1 MSSPVDD
8 DYRPWRAARPH
19 STELAAS
26 EQRRAEGRT
35 AKSFKPTPPSERRKV
50 DKVLEACTGREET
63 AHSVFLEAMREQE
76 RRGQKGAATE
86 NFTPERFKGM
96 SLRKFGLGHQP
107 GAQGRAA
114 AFGDAAGPRQVKEKK
129 VGGSTGLMDLAF
141 ASNRGYAPVSLPYFE
156 VAREEHDQED
166 GGGAK
171 QQVNRPTLTRLDEAN
186 ANAAK
191 DLFLSK
197 DGALQEQKYFL
208 IQLPAV
214 LPELLDG
221 PDDEEAGSAD
231 AGSIAQYPDGLVG
244 KLRVHKSGKVRM
256 EIGGVPFCVDQGCE
270 TFFQQD
276 LACVCPDEFYDLGAI
291 RNRAILSPD
300 VDTMLAAENIAGS
313 GHGPVQEGKQEGT

>member
-1 MSSPVDD
+1 
-8 DYRPWRAARPH
+8 A
-19 STELAAS
+19 
-26 EQRRAEGRT
+26 RT
-35 AKSFKPTPPSERRKV
+35 AKSFKPTPPTERRQV
-50 DKVLEACTGREET
+50 NKVLDSCTGREET
-63 AHSVFLEAMREQE
+63 AHSVFLDAMREQD
-76 RRGQKGAATE
+76 RRGQRGAATQ

-96 SLRKFGLGHQP
+96 PLRKFGLGHQP
-107 GAQGRAA
+107 GVQGRAA
-114 AFGDAAGPRQVKEKK
+114 AFGDSAAPSASSGVAPRQVKEKK

-141 ASNRGYAPVSLPYFE
+141 ASGRGYAPVSLPYFE
-156 VAREEHDQED
+156 VAREELEQED
-166 GGGAK
+166 SGAAK
-171 QQVNRPTLTRLDEAN
+171 QQSRPMLTRLDEAN

-197 DGALQEQKYFL
+197 DGALQEHKYFL

-221 PDDEEAGSAD
+221 PDGEDGGSAD

-300 VDTMLAAENIAGS
+300 VDTMLAAENKAGPQR
-313 GHGPVQEGKQEGT
+313 GPAPEGAPQGPPP